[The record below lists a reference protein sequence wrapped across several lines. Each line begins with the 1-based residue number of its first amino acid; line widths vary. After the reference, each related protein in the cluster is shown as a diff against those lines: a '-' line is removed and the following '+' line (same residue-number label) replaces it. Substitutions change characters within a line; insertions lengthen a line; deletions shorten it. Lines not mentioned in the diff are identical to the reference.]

1 MGEYCTVHLYG
12 IIVLCMAEG
21 RIMVGRPSHP
31 GSTSYRWSMQGLT
44 MEDSS
49 TV

>member
-1 MGEYCTVHLYG
+1 MGEYCTVYLYG

-31 GSTSYRWSMQGLT
+31 PPTDG
-44 MEDSS
+44 
-49 TV
+49 VCKV